1 MWIQSPCA
9 RSYSSSPPSF
19 AKILNKVQR
28 IAGHY
33 EPPNDDR
40 RRSCRPGVS
49 IKDFTTESVFLVVF
63 FRKCYSKYNT
73 IMPGRENCCAADR
86 TAETWGIRA
95 FSPSII
101 LLSEALQGSWERS
114 GTDMKTVLRVKIQ
127 TRRKKEQQE
136 EQQAMRPGEPQ
147 AIRPNEPQ
155 AIRPVVLLAAD
166 KDRSQTRQRTT
177 PPSASR
183 TS

>member
-1 MWIQSPCA
+1 
-9 RSYSSSPPSF
+9 
-19 AKILNKVQR
+19 
-28 IAGHY
+28 
-33 EPPNDDR
+33 
-40 RRSCRPGVS
+40 
-49 IKDFTTESVFLVVF
+49 
-63 FRKCYSKYNT
+63 
-73 IMPGRENCCAADR
+73 
-86 TAETWGIRA
+86 
-95 FSPSII
+95 
-101 LLSEALQGSWERS
+101 
-114 GTDMKTVLRVKIQ
+114 MKTVLQVKIQ